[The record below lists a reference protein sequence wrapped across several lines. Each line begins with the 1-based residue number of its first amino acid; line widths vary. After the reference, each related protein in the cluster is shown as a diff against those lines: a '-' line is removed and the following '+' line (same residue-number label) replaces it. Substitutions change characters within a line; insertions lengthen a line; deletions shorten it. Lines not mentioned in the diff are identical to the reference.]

1 MAAAFPSLATRLADN
16 GKRMHSGP
24 RLVTG
29 VTGRVFWHPAGRTAG
44 ACLKLGSSEA
54 EVGAR
59 EGVDAFRKHCHACLL
74 QHCSRRPWGWCFGH
88 GAGLAPSSRLA
99 HLPAQCLGASR
110 IELPT
115 SLFNWMT

>member
-1 MAAAFPSLATRLADN
+1 MAAAFPSLAKRLANN
-16 GKRMHSGP
+16 GKRMLCGP

-29 VTGRVFWHPAGRTAG
+29 ATGRVFWHPVGRTAG
-44 ACLKLGSSEA
+44 ARLKLGSSEA

-59 EGVDAFRKHCHACLL
+59 EGVDTFRKHCHAGLL
-74 QHCSRRPWGWCFGH
+74 QHCSCRPWGWCFGH

-99 HLPAQCLGASR
+99 HLPAQCLGALR

-115 SLFNWMT
+115 ILFNQMT